1 MIKMEN
7 EIVNENLFQFY
18 LCRPPTLLSSF
29 FAVMSNQFVNFLNF
43 ISNILKHNI
52 LPTIDLRIYQLI
64 VKIINS
70 FTVNTTQQR

>member
-43 ISNILKHNI
+43 LNQFCSLV
-52 LPTIDLRIYQLI
+52 YQLI
-64 VKIINS
+64 DPY
-70 FTVNTTQQR
+70 T